1 MWNTF
6 VALYFITA
14 GTNGRTSQN
23 SKKNETNKS
32 LSNDIDSN
40 IPKDKTNGGG
50 GNNDDNDDDDDDD
63 SDDDDDDFNGS
74 GDGDQRL
81 DF

>member
-1 MWNTF
+1 M
-6 VALYFITA
+6 
-14 GTNGRTSQN
+14 
-23 SKKNETNKS
+23 
-32 LSNDIDSN
+32 SNDIDSN
-40 IPKDKTNGGG
+40 IPRDKTNGGSVK
-50 GNNDDNDDDDDDD
+50 NDVNDDDDDDD